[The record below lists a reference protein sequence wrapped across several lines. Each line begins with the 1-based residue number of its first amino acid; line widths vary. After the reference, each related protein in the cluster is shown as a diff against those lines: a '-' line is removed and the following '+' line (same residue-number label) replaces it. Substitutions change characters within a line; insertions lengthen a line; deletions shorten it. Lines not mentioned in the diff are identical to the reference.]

1 MYRLVLL
8 ELYTLLRN
16 SLNWYNSMREMSG
29 EEGSRS
35 IVRSSDLE
43 TGLSY
48 SDEPVGMEVGTTAS
62 YPSSSKPSSFKKK
75 ASKASW
81 AFHSLKV
88 SCNLDDPT

>member
-1 MYRLVLL
+1 
-8 ELYTLLRN
+8 
-16 SLNWYNSMREMSG
+16 MSA

-43 TGLSY
+43 MGLSY

-62 YPSSSKPSSFKKK
+62 YPSSSKKK
-75 ASKASW
+75 ASRASW